1 MIVDSKKEA
10 AKSLAEISTRPR
22 NAKELEA
29 FTNERKKA
37 VFKEDPHAKKTNE
50 LVQQTLERNKRL
62 LEKAKELQD

>member
-10 AKSLAEISTRPR
+10 AKSLTEISTRPR

-50 LVQQTLERNKRL
+50 LV
-62 LEKAKELQD
+62 